1 MFYNLLEIIF
11 LSYRQNFNMIQ
22 QEPSAMPDT
31 ADIFSRTRLLVGEAA
46 FRRLQA
52 SRAII
57 FGVGGV
63 GSWCAESLAR
73 SGIGELTIVDSDCVE
88 TSNINRQTMAT
99 LPNVGCPKVE
109 ALARRLR
116 EINPALRVNALRM
129 VYDRTTA
136 PQFHLEEYDAIVDAI
151 DSLAEKA
158 DLIRH
163 ATRTGACFVSSMG
176 TARKMDP
183 TRLQRAEFWKVRG
196 CPLARALRERFK
208 REGDRPRRKFLCV
221 YSDEVLPNLGAAPEP
236 AEAHETN
243 AATPSVDAPAWHA
256 RKVHTNGS
264 LAHITGM
271 AGLMLAG
278 TVMQELTKE
287 KPSPGYNS
295 QYS

>member
-1 MFYNLLEIIF
+1 MKIRNILFIAAAAA
-11 LSYRQNFNMIQ
+11 LSM
-22 QEPSAMPDT
+22 SAVAHQPAKKSKKKAKT
-31 ADIFSRTRLLVGEAA
+31 
-46 FRRLQA
+46 
-52 SRAII
+52 
-57 FGVGGV
+57 
-63 GSWCAESLAR
+63 
-73 SGIGELTIVDSDCVE
+73 TIVKEPEVK
-88 TSNINRQTMAT
+88 
-99 LPNVGCPKVE
+99 P
-109 ALARRLR
+109 
-116 EINPALRVNALRM
+116 
-129 VYDRTTA
+129 
-136 PQFHLEEYDAIVDAI
+136 VDAI

-243 AATPSVDAPAWHA
+243 AATPSADAPAWHA